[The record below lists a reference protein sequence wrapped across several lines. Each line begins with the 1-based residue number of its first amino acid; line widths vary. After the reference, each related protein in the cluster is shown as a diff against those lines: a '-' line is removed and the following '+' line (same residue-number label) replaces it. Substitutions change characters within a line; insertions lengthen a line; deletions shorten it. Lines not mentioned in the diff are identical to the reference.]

1 VRVFVAV
8 PLPASLKTKLISLQ
22 QEFRLLQLEAAW
34 VREAGFHI
42 TLKFLGEIDSR
53 LIEPIVSCMTA
64 VAQLFPPFMLSLT
77 GVGVF
82 PQASSPRVMCVG
94 VQDVTGALRQMQQTL
109 DAQLTQ
115 VGFAADARPFT
126 PHLTL
131 ARLKRVPR
139 QAEFLVALKA
149 HRETDLGQLEVD
161 HMELIE
167 SQLHPSGAR
176 YTMINAVHFLRA
188 PETWE
193 NR

>member
-1 VRVFVAV
+1 MRVFIAL
-8 PLPASLKTKLISLQ
+8 PLPVSLKTKLISLQ
-22 QEFRLLQLEAAW
+22 QEFRLLPLDAVW

-42 TLKFLGEIDSR
+42 TLKFLGEVNAR
-53 LIEPIVSCMTA
+53 LIEPIVACMTA
-64 VAQLFPPFMLSLT
+64 AAQHFPPFMLSLT

-82 PQASSPRVMCVG
+82 PQASSPRVLWVG
-94 VQDVTGALRQMQQTL
+94 VQDVNGALRQIQQTL

-115 VGFAADARPFT
+115 VGFASDARPFT

-139 QAEFLVALKA
+139 QAELLAAVKA
-149 HRETDLGQLEVD
+149 QREVFLGQLEVD

-176 YTMINAVHFLRA
+176 YAIMNAVHFLRV
-188 PETWE
+188 PETSE

>member
-1 VRVFVAV
+1 VRVFIAV
-8 PLPASLKTKLISLQ
+8 PLPVSLKAKLLSLQ
-22 QEFRLLQLEAAW
+22 QEFRLLPLDAAW

-42 TLKFLGEIDSR
+42 TLKFLGEVNAR
-53 LIEPIVSCMTA
+53 LIEPIVACMTA
-64 VAQLFPPFMLSLT
+64 AARQFPPFMLSLT

-82 PQASSPRVMCVG
+82 PQASSPRVLWVG
-94 VQDVTGALRQMQQTL
+94 VQDVNGALRQIQQTL

-115 VGFAADARPFT
+115 VGFASDTRPFT

-139 QAEFLVALKA
+139 QAEFLAALKA
-149 HRETDLGQLEVD
+149 HCEAVLGQLEVD

-176 YTMINAVHFLRA
+176 YAIMNAVHFLRV
-188 PETWE
+188 PETSE